1 MGLHHIM
8 KFSDYLKEKLP
19 LIFAY
24 GSVTLLI
31 LIVLLAFNV
40 YYTGIIMV
48 VFLLVVLGLIL
59 FFYQF
64 YQKKSFYDKFYM
76 VFNNLDNKVL
86 IHETADDANFI
97 DGRIL
102 LDILRETDK
111 YKIEEIN
118 KYKYLFEEFREFMEL
133 WVHEIKTPLS
143 AINLICENNKNKVT
157 NSINEEIRKIDGFI
171 EMILFY
177 ARSQMPENDYLIKN
191 CKLNDIINKVI
202 IRNKNSFLEKN
213 IRLDMHDLV
222 VKVRTDSKWMEFII
236 NQIVVN
242 SIKYTLNNPLIEIY
256 SVSDKER
263 VSLIIR
269 DNGIGISQKDL
280 PRVFE
285 KGFTGENGR
294 SKYNATGMGLYL
306 VKKLCLALGNNVII
320 DSIEGVGTTVKIV
333 FPLGSFT
340 NRITGDENYGIK
352 SEK

>member
-48 VFLLVVLGLIL
+48 VFLLIVLGLIL

-86 IHETADDANFI
+86 IHETIEDANFI

>member
-86 IHETADDANFI
+86 IHETIEDANFI

>member
-86 IHETADDANFI
+86 IHETIEDANFI

-157 NSINEEIRKIDGFI
+157 SSINEEIRKIDGFI

>member
-1 MGLHHIM
+1 M
-8 KFSDYLKEKLP
+8 KFSDYLKEKFP

-24 GSVTLLI
+24 MSVTLLI
-31 LIVLLAFNV
+31 IIVLLAFDL
-40 YYTGIIMV
+40 YYTGIIMI
-48 VFLLVVLGLIL
+48 VFLLVVLGIIL

-64 YQKKSFYDKFYM
+64 YQKKSFYDKLY
-76 VFNNLDNKVL
+76 VVLNNLDNKVL
-86 IHETADDANFI
+86 THETMENASFI

-102 LDILRETDK
+102 LDVLRETDK

-118 KYKYLFEEFREFMEL
+118 KYKYLLEEFQEFMEL

-157 NSINEEIRKIDGFI
+157 NSINEEARKIDGFI

-177 ARSQMPENDYLIKN
+177 ARSQMPEKDYLVKSCN
-191 CKLNDIINKVI
+191 LNDIINKVI

-242 SIKYTLNNPLIEIY
+242 SIKYTLDKPLIEIY
-256 SVSDKER
+256 SISDKES

-269 DNGIGISQKDL
+269 DNGIGIGQKDL

-294 SKYNATGMGLYL
+294 SKYNSTGMGLYL

-320 DSIEGVGTTVKIV
+320 DSTEGVGTTVKII

-340 NRITGDENYGIK
+340 DKMIGDENYGIK

>member
-48 VFLLVVLGLIL
+48 VFLLIVLGLIL

-86 IHETADDANFI
+86 IHETIEDANFI

-256 SVSDKER
+256 SVSDKES

>member
-333 FPLGSFT
+333 CPLGSFT